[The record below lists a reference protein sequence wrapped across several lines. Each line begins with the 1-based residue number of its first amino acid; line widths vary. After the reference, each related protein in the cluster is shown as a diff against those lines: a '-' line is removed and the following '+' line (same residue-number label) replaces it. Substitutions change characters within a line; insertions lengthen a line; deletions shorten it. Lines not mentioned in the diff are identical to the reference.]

1 MRRNLAPV
9 IGWSPKEILWLR
21 AALDLP
27 AHEFLEA
34 CEDIASPS
42 MANRTV
48 AAVAAKARSLR
59 ADGGRGRS
67 GIIPVPARTSVMVPA
82 GARSLPPSALKP
94 ISDARKMGR
103 RA

>member
-1 MRRNLAPV
+1 MRRNYAPI
-9 IGWSPKEILWLR
+9 IGWSPKEILWLK

-59 ADGGRGRS
+59 LGYHSRPG
-67 GIIPVPARTSVMVPA
+67 PARAPAKTSVLVPC
-82 GARSLPPSALKP
+82 ARSLPPSALKP
-94 ISDARKMGR
+94 ISEARKMAGR
-103 RA
+103 